1 MNPMQSTILPLGSR
15 LQEYQIDAVLGVGTF
30 GITYKATDTNLGI
43 VVVIK
48 EYLPL
53 SYAKRSSENQVI
65 AISEQT
71 REIFEWGRERFLDEA
86 KVLAKFRHPNIVRVL
101 RYFKENDTAYIVM
114 EFEDGESLQRKLSLS
129 SEPFSES
136 AIRHIFS
143 QVLEGLKSVHDQKY
157 LHRDI
162 KPGNIYIRDD
172 NTAILID
179 FGAARLE
186 MPGEGNATVT
196 VSPGYA
202 PVEQY
207 VPDGRQGPWSDLYA
221 IGASIYRCITKKT
234 PTLSIERMKTIDEE
248 GYDPC
253 LRLAELAPQLGSREF
268 LESVDRMLSVIPED
282 RPQSV
287 TEVLDAW
294 AGRKPLQKAPD
305 RKKSY
310 IPKQVKKTYKIL
322 IASSD
327 GADKSTAIR
336 SISDTNVEVPNSG
349 SDDRASDSSA
359 LPVAPMDYGSLDISD
374 TERILVYGVP
384 SNEQFKFIWDILQK
398 GAIGLVLLIDNR
410 SQDPLTDLETY
421 LTMFEE
427 FVNKTGVVIGINRT
441 PERLHPDIHEYHEHL
456 QRAKYAGKSPPPIME
471 IDPTNKSE
479 MKRLL
484 LSLIFHIDPG
494 VEELNV

>member
-1 MNPMQSTILPLGSR
+1 MNPMQSTILPLGSQ
-15 LQEYQIDAVLGVGTF
+15 LQEYRIDAVMGVGTF

-43 VVVIK
+43 IVVIK

-53 SYAKRSSENQVI
+53 SYAKRSSENLVH

-129 SEPFSES
+129 SEPYTE
-136 AIRHIFS
+136 AQIKHIFS
-143 QVLEGLKSVHDQKY
+143 QVLEGLKTVHEQKY

-186 MPGEGNATVT
+186 MPGEGSATIT

-207 VPDGRQGPWSDLYA
+207 VPDGKQGPWSDIYA

-253 LRLAELAPQLGSREF
+253 LRLAELSPQLGSREF

-287 TEVLDAW
+287 SEVLDAW
-294 AGRKPLQKAPD
+294 AGRKPLPKPGD

-310 IPKQVKKTYKIL
+310 TPKQVKKTYKIL

-327 GADKSTAIR
+327 GGDKSTAIR
-336 SISDTNVEVPNSG
+336 SISDTNVENSAAG
-349 SDDRASDSSA
+349 AQVSDSSA
-359 LPVAPMDYGSLDISD
+359 LPAAPMDYGSLDISD
-374 TERILVYGVP
+374 CERILVYGIP
-384 SNEQFKFIWDILQK
+384 GNERFRFIWDILQK
-398 GAIGLVLLIDNR
+398 GAIGLVLLIDNE
-410 SQDPLTDLETY
+410 SQNPLTDLETY
-421 LTMFEE
+421 LTMFES
-427 FVNKTGVVIGINRT
+427 FIDRTGVVIGINRT
-441 PERLHPDIHEYHEHL
+441 RHRHPDIHEYHEYL
-456 QRAKYAGKSPPPIME
+456 QKTPYAGKSRPPILE
-471 IDPTNKSE
+471 VDPTNKSD
-479 MKRLL
+479 MKKLL

>member
-1 MNPMQSTILPLGSR
+1 MNRIHSTILALGSR
-15 LQEYQIDAVLGVGTF
+15 LQEYRIDAVLGVGTF
-30 GITYKATDTNLGI
+30 GITYQATDTNLSI
-43 VVVIK
+43 IVVIK

-53 SYAKRSSENQVI
+53 SYAKRSSENQVL

-101 RYFKENDTAYIVM
+101 RYFQENDTAYIVM

-129 SEPFSES
+129 SEPYTEA
-136 AIRHIFS
+136 AIKHIFS
-143 QVLEGLKSVHDQKY
+143 QVLAGLRSVHEQKY

-186 MPGEGNATVT
+186 MPGEGSATIT

-207 VPDGRQGPWSDLYA
+207 VPDGKQGPWSDIYA
-221 IGASIYRCITKKT
+221 IGASIYRCITRKT
-234 PTLSIERMKTIDEE
+234 PPLSIERMKTIDEE

-253 LRLAELAPQLGSREF
+253 LRLVELAPQLGSREF

-282 RPQSV
+282 RPQSAA
-287 TEVLDAW
+287 EVLDAW
-294 AGRKPLQKAPD
+294 AGKKPLDKARD
-305 RKKSY
+305 SKKSY
-310 IPKQVKKTYKIL
+310 IPRQAKKTYKIL

-327 GADKSTAIR
+327 GAQKSTAIR
-336 SISDTNVEVPNSG
+336 SISDTNVEITNSEY
-349 SDDRASDSSA
+349 RAQASDSSA
-359 LPVAPMDYGSLDISD
+359 LPTSPMDYGSLDISD
-374 TERILVYGVP
+374 TERILVYGIP
-384 SNEQFKFIWDILQK
+384 GNEQFKFIWDILQK

-410 SQDPLTDLETY
+410 SQNPLTDLETY
-421 LTMFEE
+421 LTMFGE
-427 FVNKTGVVIGINRT
+427 FVDKTGVVIGINRT
-441 PERLHPDIHEYHEHL
+441 EQRLHPDVHEYHEYL
-456 QRAKYAGKSPPPIME
+456 KNVPYAGKAPPPIME
-471 IDPTNKSE
+471 VDPTNKNE
-479 MKRLL
+479 MKKLL